1 MAFLSYGFLMKI
13 KNIIEALDRLA
24 PPMLQEDYDNAGLIY
39 GDPEKDV
46 DGALICLDITEA
58 IIEEAINNNCQLI
71 ISHHPLIFRSI
82 KKLNAYHFTG
92 RILIKAIQ
100 EDISICC
107 IHTNLD
113 NIRSGVNNILSEK
126 LELENC
132 RILKPQKGLLKK
144 LVTFCPDIHL
154 SDGSYVP
161 DVVRSALFNA
171 GAGYIGNY
179 DSCSF
184 NITGEGT
191 FRGLEGTDPFIGTK
205 GELTSQKE
213 IRVEI
218 VFPAYNQVRI
228 LEALLLS
235 HPYEEVAYDI
245 YPLDNLFEGAGAGM
259 IGDLAVPSKETDLL
273 GFVKDQLRLPF
284 IEHSAFL
291 NKKVSRIAICGG
303 AGSFLIQDAIK
314 AHAEVFLT
322 GDLKYHDYFEADGKI
337 LLADIGH
344 YESEQFTIDLLYEY
358 LIKIFNNFAFQ
369 KTKLKT
375 NPINYF

>member
-1 MAFLSYGFLMKI
+1 MKI
-13 KNIIEALDRLA
+13 KNIIEALERLA
-24 PPMLQEDYDNAGLIY
+24 PHMLQEDYDNAGLIF
-39 GDPEKDV
+39 GDLEKNL

-58 IIEEAINNNCQLI
+58 IIDEAINNNCQLI

-82 KKLNAYHFTG
+82 KKLNSKQFPG

-100 EDISICC
+100 EEIAIYC

-113 NIRSGVNNILSEK
+113 NIRSGVNYILSEK

-161 DVVRSALFNA
+161 DVVRAALFNA

-184 NITGEGT
+184 NIHGEGT

-218 VFPAYNQVRI
+218 VFPAYNQANI
-228 LEALLLS
+228 LEALLSS

-245 YPLDNLFEGAGAGM
+245 YPLDNVFEGAGSGM
-259 IGDLAVPSKETDLL
+259 IGDLSVPLKEKDFL
-273 GFVKDQLRLPF
+273 GFVKDQLGLSL
-284 IEHSAFL
+284 IAHSAFM
-291 NKKVSRIAICGG
+291 NKKISRIAICGG
-303 AGSFLIQDAIK
+303 AGSFLLQDAIK
-314 AHAEVFLT
+314 ARADVFLT
-322 GDLKYHDYFEADGKI
+322 GDLKYHDFFEPDGKI

>member
-1 MAFLSYGFLMKI
+1 MKI
-13 KNIIEALDRLA
+13 KNIIEALDKFA
-24 PPMLQEDYDNAGLIY
+24 PPMLQEEYDNAGLLY
-39 GDPEKDV
+39 GDPNMEIE
-46 DGALICLDITEA
+46 GALICLDITDA

-71 ISHHPLIFRSI
+71 ITHHPLIFRPI
-82 KKLNAYHFTG
+82 KKLSSNHFTG
-92 RILIKAIQ
+92 RLLIKAIQ
-100 EDISICC
+100 EEIAIYA

-113 NIRSGVNNILSEK
+113 NILSGVNKILAEK

-144 LVTFCPDIHL
+144 IVTYCPDIHL

-161 DVVRSALFNA
+161 DVVRSAIFNA

-184 NITGEGT
+184 NIRGDGT

-213 IRVEI
+213 IRVEVI
-218 VFPAYNQVRI
+218 FPVYKQKPVI
-228 LEALLLS
+228 DALLSS

-245 YPLDNLFEGAGAGM
+245 YPLDNNFEGAGAGM
-259 IGDLAVPSKETDLL
+259 IGDLSVSSGETDLL
-273 GFVKDQLRLPF
+273 AYIKDQLGLPV
-284 IEHSAFL
+284 IRHSSL
-291 NKKVSRIAICGG
+291 LKKKITRVAICGG
-303 AGSFLIQDAIK
+303 AGSFLIQDAINSSVD
-314 AHAEVFLT
+314 VFLT
-322 GDLKYHDYFEADGKI
+322 ADLKYHDFFEADGKI
-337 LLADIGH
+337 LLAYIGH

>member
-1 MAFLSYGFLMKI
+1 MKI
-13 KNIIEALDRLA
+13 KNIISALDKLA
-24 PPMLQEDYDNAGLIY
+24 PPMLQEDYDNSGLIY
-39 GDPEKDV
+39 GDPEKEV
-46 DGALICLDITEA
+46 NGVLLCLDITEP
-58 IIEEAINNNCQLI
+58 IIEEAINNNCQMI

-82 KKLNAYHFTG
+82 KKFIPDHFTS
-92 RILIKAIQ
+92 RILIRAIQ
-100 EDISICC
+100 EEIAIYS

-113 NIRSGVNNILSEK
+113 NVRLGVNHMLAEK

-132 RILKPQKGLLKK
+132 KILKPQKGLLKK

-161 DVVRSALFNA
+161 DVVRQALFNA

-184 NITGEGT
+184 NIHGEGT

-205 GELTSQKE
+205 GELTSQNE

-218 VFPAYNQVRI
+218 IFPAYHQRRV
-228 LEALLLS
+228 LEALLKT

-245 YPLDNLFEGAGAGM
+245 YPLDNVFEGAGAGM
-259 IGDLAVPSKETDLL
+259 IGDLTVPSKETELL
-273 GFVKDQLRLPF
+273 TFIKDQLGLPF
-284 IEHSAFL
+284 IEHSAFI

-314 AHAEVFLT
+314 AHADVYLT
-322 GDLKYHDYFEADGKI
+322 GDLKYHDFFEADGKI

>member
-1 MAFLSYGFLMKI
+1 MKI
-13 KNIIEALDRLA
+13 KTIIAALDKMA
-24 PPMLQEDYDNAGLIY
+24 PPMLQEDYDNSGLIY
-39 GDPEKDV
+39 GDPEAEIT
-46 DGALICLDITEA
+46 GALICLDITEA
-58 IIEEAINNNCQLI
+58 IIDEAINNNCGLI

-82 KKLNAYHFTG
+82 KKLIPDHFTSK
-92 RILIKAIQ
+92 ILIKAIQ
-100 EDISICC
+100 EEIAIYS

-113 NIRSGVNNILSEK
+113 NSRLGVNQMLADK

-132 RILKPQKGLLKK
+132 RILKPQKDILKK

-161 DVVRSALFNA
+161 DVVRQALFNA
-171 GAGYIGNY
+171 GAGFIGNY

-184 NITGEGT
+184 NMQGEGT

-218 VFPAYNQVRI
+218 IFPVYYQKQVI
-228 LEALLLS
+228 EALLNS
-235 HPYEEVAYDI
+235 HPYEEVAFDI
-245 YPLDNLFEGAGAGM
+245 YPLDNTFEGAGAGL
-259 IGDLAVPSKETDLL
+259 IGELSIPAKETELL
-273 GFVKDQLRLPF
+273 AFVKEQLGLQV
-284 IEHSAFL
+284 IKHTGLL
-291 NKKVSRIAICGG
+291 NRKINRIAICGG
-303 AGSFLIQDAIK
+303 AGSFLIHDAIK
-314 AHAEVFLT
+314 ADAEVFLT
-322 GDLKYHDYFEADGKI
+322 GDLKYHDFFEADGKL

-344 YESEQFTIDLLYEY
+344 FESEQFTIDLLYEY

>member
-1 MAFLSYGFLMKI
+1 MKI
-13 KNIIEALDRLA
+13 KNIISALDRLA
-24 PPMLQEDYDNAGLIY
+24 PPMLQEDYDNSGLIY
-39 GDPEKDV
+39 GDPEKDI

-58 IIEEAINNNCQLI
+58 IIEEAINDNCQMI
-71 ISHHPLIFRSI
+71 ISHHPLIFRTI
-82 KKLNAYHFTG
+82 RKLIPNHFTS
-92 RILIKAIQ
+92 RILIRAIQ
-100 EDISICC
+100 EDIAIYS

-113 NIRSGVNNILSEK
+113 NVGTGVNQMLAQK

-132 RILKPQKGLLKK
+132 KILKPQKGLLKK

-161 DVVRSALFNA
+161 EVVRQALFNA

-184 NITGEGT
+184 NIRGEGT

-213 IRVEI
+213 VRVEI
-218 VFPAYNQVRI
+218 IFPAWHQHRV
-228 LEALLLS
+228 LEALLTT

-245 YPLDNLFEGAGAGM
+245 YQLDNLFEGAGAGM
-259 IGDLAVPSKETDLL
+259 IGELTIPCKEIEFL
-273 GFVKDQLRLPF
+273 GYIKDQLGLPF

-291 NKKVSRIAICGG
+291 NKKVTRIAICGG
-303 AGSFLIQDAIK
+303 AGSFLLQDAIK
-314 AHAEVFLT
+314 AHADVFLT
-322 GDLKYHDYFEADGKI
+322 GDLKYHDFFEADGKI
-337 LLADIGH
+337 LLADVGH
-344 YESEQFTIDLLYEY
+344 FESEQFTIDLLYEY
-358 LIKIFNNFAFQ
+358 LIKNFNNFAFL

>member
-1 MAFLSYGFLMKI
+1 MKI
-13 KNIIEALDRLA
+13 KAIIEALDRLA
-24 PPMLQEDYDNAGLIY
+24 PSMLQEDYDNAGLIY
-39 GDPEKDV
+39 GDPEKEV

-71 ISHHPLIFRSI
+71 ISHHPLIFRTI
-82 KKLNAYHFTG
+82 KKLSAHHFTG

-100 EDISICC
+100 EEIAIYC

-113 NIRSGVNNILSEK
+113 NVRSGVNNILSEK

-184 NITGEGT
+184 NIPGEGT

-218 VFPAYNQVRI
+218 VFPAYNQVRV
-228 LEALLLS
+228 LEALLSS

-259 IGDLAVPSKETDLL
+259 IGELAVPSKETDLL
-273 GFVKDQLRLPF
+273 GFVKDQLGLPF
-284 IEHSAFL
+284 IEHSPFL

-322 GDLKYHDYFEADGKI
+322 GDLKYHDYFEADEKI